1 MDFGCWVMVMLFVV
15 ETSMLLGDIGVIVN
29 DDFFGIIP
37 LGNFTVIVY
46 QTSEGSQTCSVPRLS
61 GLRIFVGA
69 RGIHPHFKPCC
80 HSSST
85 TSPKGHEV
93 V

>member
-15 ETSMLLGDIGVIVN
+15 GTSMLLGDIGVIVN

-46 QTSEGSQTCSVPRLS
+46 QTSEGSQTCSVPPPWWSADFRW
-61 GLRIFVGA
+61 GERD
-69 RGIHPHFKPCC
+69 
-80 HSSST
+80 
-85 TSPKGHEV
+85 TSAF
-93 V
+93 